1 MKKIAFISLC
11 RSDYQTISPIYA
23 EFKKNNFFSNE
34 LICGGSHLLS
44 RYGNSFE
51 EVKSEFKDAKAK
63 LNFLSQMD
71 DNPSQ
76 LVDASGRLVQQFNDY
91 LDESAP
97 DAVFIV
103 GDRWELLPIAF
114 ASFLRRIPLIHH
126 SGGDITQGSMDNQ
139 LRYSVTNLANLHFVA
154 IDEHRRR
161 LIQTGEEEWRINVVG
176 EPALENA
183 EKIVNTPKNENLH
196 TLATFHPCVADH
208 LDIPSQV
215 DFFIK
220 CLKSI
225 EGKIIVTGPNPDAH
239 SEIVYIKLKS
249 FVANHPNVEFR
260 ENLGAQYYEVL
271 KNSLLIIGNSSSG
284 IWEAATFGVPVIN
297 IGTRQEGRTR
307 QANIIDISYDYESFK
322 SAVNQVKALKFQ
334 QTIRHMQN
342 IYFQKNSVKK
352 IYSVVKKEINNPN
365 LLKKRVIL

>member
-23 EFKKNNFFSNE
+23 EFKKNKFFFNE
-34 LICGGSHLLS
+34 LICGGSHLLK

-51 EVKSEFKDAKAK
+51 EVKSEFQDAKAK

-76 LVDASGRLVQQFNDY
+76 LVEASGRLVHQFNDY

-114 ASFLRRIPLIHH
+114 ATFLRRIPIMHH

-161 LIQTGEEEWRINVVG
+161 LLQTGEEEWRINVVG

-183 EKIVNTPKNENLH
+183 QKIVNSPKNENSH
-196 TLATFHPCVADH
+196 TLATLHPCVVDY

-225 EGKIIVTGPNPDAH
+225 KGKIIITGPNPDAH
-239 SEIVYIKLKS
+239 SEVVYMKLKS
-249 FVANHPNVEFR
+249 FVASYPNIEFR

-271 KNSLLIIGNSSSG
+271 KNSSLLIGNSSSG

-307 QANIIDISYDYESFK
+307 QANVIDINYDYESFK
-322 SAVNQVKALKFQ
+322 IAVDKVNSSEFQ
-334 QTIRHMQN
+334 QSIRFMDN
-342 IYFQKNSVKK
+342 IYYQKKSVKK
-352 IYSVVKKEINNPN
+352 IYSVVEKEITNPN
-365 LLKKRVIL
+365 LLKKRVLL